1 MKKKESKGPEFSKDG
16 HVRPLLIWVFEIAV
30 VLVLAAV
37 VSIFFCQTI
46 VMQEGGMEPTLATGD
61 KVLINKVSYK
71 LGEPER
77 GDIVAFK
84 KDAKQHSSMH
94 VKRIIGLPGET
105 VQIKDGLILING

>member
-16 HVRPLLIWVFEIAV
+16 RMRPLLLWVFEIAV

-61 KVLINKVSYK
+61 KCRTSWENPREVIS
-71 LGEPER
+71 
-77 GDIVAFK
+77 
-84 KDAKQHSSMH
+84 
-94 VKRIIGLPGET
+94 LPLRRT
-105 VQIKDGLILING
+105 PRSTPVCM

>member
-16 HVRPLLIWVFEIAV
+16 RMRPLLLWVFEIAV

-71 LGEPER
+71 LGEPKR
-77 GDIVAFK
+77 GDIIAFK
-84 KDAKQHSSMH
+84 KDAKEHSSMH
-94 VKRIIGLPGET
+94 VKRVIGLPGKRCRSKT
-105 VQIKDGLILING
+105 G